1 LFGFFLSSGCLF
13 RSVCFSLS
21 LDFFFSAGVD
31 DMEAIGNASD
41 RHLFLQ
47 FFNHLGIE
55 DEVQLVFLSTML
67 RNVFDTTSKLD
78 RHLAK
83 YGASLHCAVSRMVVS
98 KNPRE
103 APSHRWIRVLDRLGF
118 FM

>member
-1 LFGFFLSSGCLF
+1 
-13 RSVCFSLS
+13 VCFSLS